1 MGRRGPA
8 LAVALVAAA
17 IGGCGLLD
25 TDGPAAGQL
34 TIFAAASLRDAMT
47 AAATRFEAATGVTVT
62 TAFDST
68 TTLRVQIEQGAP
80 ADLLAAADMQNPQR
94 LVDGGLGSGPV
105 RPFAANRLVIVVPS
119 DDRGP
124 VEDPGDLAGPGVRI
138 VAAGE
143 GVPITAYAE
152 RAIGRLADLSGEPEA
167 FVAAVGAN
175 TVSREDNVRAVLAK
189 VELGEADAAFVY
201 ATDALASDAVRAI
214 ELPQAAQVVAHY
226 GAVVVEGSPRA
237 AQAAVFI
244 DWLVGPD
251 GQALLAEHGFV
262 SPAAP

>member
-1 MGRRGPA
+1 
-8 LAVALVAAA
+8 
-17 IGGCGLLD
+17 
-25 TDGPAAGQL
+25 
-34 TIFAAASLRDAMT
+34 
-47 AAATRFEAATGVTVT
+47 
-62 TAFDST
+62 
-68 TTLRVQIEQGAP
+68 
-80 ADLLAAADMQNPQR
+80 
-94 LVDGGLGSGPV
+94 
-105 RPFAANRLVIVVPS
+105 
-119 DDRGP
+119 

-152 RAIGRLADLSGEPEA
+152 RAIGRLADLSGEPA
-167 FVAAVGAN
+167 GFVAAVRAN

-214 ELPQAAQVVAHY
+214 ELPEPAQVVAHY

-237 AQAAVFI
+237 AQAGAFI

-251 GQALLAEHGFV
+251 GQELLADHGFDP
-262 SPAAP
+262 PAAP